1 MRKIRKSVITPRV
14 ILNAGLA
21 FATLAGLWI
30 MLVAGV
36 KLHEMIVGVACIGL
50 TCVFLFAV
58 HQTNPLKLRFRL
70 SDLATGWTI
79 PIQLLLRNWQ
89 ITVILFKDLFGIQ
102 PAQSLFRVVGF
113 KTSKDAPVLVARRVL
128 ATLYST
134 AAPNFIVIGI
144 DYTQSRMLFHQIERS
159 EVSAMTR
166 NLGAQS

>member
-1 MRKIRKSVITPRV
+1 MRKIKKSVVTPWV
-14 ILNAGLA
+14 MIVATLA
-21 FATLAGLWI
+21 FAGMAALWI
-30 MLVAGV
+30 ILVAGT

-70 SDLATGWTI
+70 ADLATGWTI
-79 PIQLLLRNWQ
+79 PMQLLQRNWQ
-89 ITVILFKDLFGIQ
+89 ITVVLIKDLLGIQ

-113 KTSKDAPVLVARRVL
+113 RTSKDAPVLVARRVL

-159 EVSAMTR
+159 EVSAMTKK
-166 NLGAQS
+166 LGAQS